1 MLAGVL
7 AGACTSTSAPIP
19 VGYRRA
25 ANAVCRSTRAK
36 VAQFPKPDTTDPSS
50 LVASGRRT
58 LAAERDAVRDLS
70 ALAPTPRDE
79 RLVRRW
85 LALTR
90 RALGAVD
97 ASLRAQARGDLT
109 AAARANADG
118 ATRVTAADEVAR
130 RLKLSECA
138 TPISG

>member
-1 MLAGVL
+1 MAGLL
-7 AGACTSTSAPIP
+7 AGACTSTSAPTP

-36 VAQFPKPDTTDPSS
+36 VARLPKADPADPSS

-70 ALAPTPRDE
+70 ALAPAPQDE
-79 RLVRRW
+79 RLVRQW

-90 RALGAVD
+90 RALSSVD
-97 ASLRAQARGDLT
+97 ASLRAQARGDL
-109 AAARANADG
+109 AVAARANAAG
-118 ATRVTAADEVAR
+118 AQQVTAADAVAR
-130 RLKLSECA
+130 RLKLSACA